1 MSIVAECPHCETR
14 FNLQPDLIGKSM
26 RCPNLDCRQVF
37 VVQPVQPGGP
47 TAPPKAPAVP
57 PRGTGSVEDFV
68 PVVEA
73 EVVKPAPKPRTREP
87 KPPKAAP
94 PQAEIV
100 EAVVAPPPKEVVW
113 SDENA
118 PPPPGKRPTRA
129 AAVEAADE
137 DERPIIRRRRKKK
150 KSRLA
155 SILVLIGLVVVG
167 VAVVVGAISYVTRLG
182 EKNEAADA
190 QKAKEEFDK
199 GGYTTAAKAY
209 EKLVEDYPDSAER
222 PRYQFYAD
230 LAGLQAAAG
239 STGNRNDPTAVVGRL
254 RSFVE
259 ANKASP
265 FVRPDE
271 GRQP

>member
-14 FNLQPDLIGKSM
+14 FNLQPDLVGKSM

-100 EAVVAPPPKEVVW
+100 EAAVVAPPPKEVVW

-190 QKAKEEFDK
+190 QKAK
-199 GGYTTAAKAY
+199 
-209 EKLVEDYPDSAER
+209 R
-222 PRYQFYAD
+222 P
-230 LAGLQAAAG
+230 
-239 STGNRNDPTAVVGRL
+239 VV
-254 RSFVE
+254 
-259 ANKASP
+259 
-265 FVRPDE
+265 
-271 GRQP
+271 